1 MPRRRAGAKASL
13 ALRRDACVGVGRR
26 GSAGL
31 LRARAAFDVHIHM
44 YLHTTTKNLA
54 RRAPSSRR
62 CSRGWTWRRR
72 RSPGTTARPASESSD
87 DCWPAQAWWT
97 TTSLGPP
104 NCHTEQ
110 WSLPPAHVHGQNRPL
125 SRVSL
130 SVERAFLNSQRARVA
145 RHNPPR
151 VIGKPG
157 SLPSLCLLG
166 GHVLWPRLRLVPAAA
181 AAVAAPAAAVATAT
195 SPVVVAPAAI
205 VAAVAAAAATVPAA
219 AAAVVVAAAAAAVA
233 PAAVVVAAACMD
245 TVNYRSHCSLDGAID
260 EDAPRS
266 LYPPP
271 P

>member
-1 MPRRRAGAKASL
+1 MQ
-13 ALRRDACVGVGRR
+13 
-26 GSAGL
+26 
-31 LRARAAFDVHIHM
+31 
-44 YLHTTTKNLA
+44 
-54 RRAPSSRR
+54 RRAPGALRESSSPVPGDQSGRPGDGRLPFGAVRR
-62 CSRGWTWRRR
+62 AMPAVLASVQKRRWRRALPAVTQSTLRVAGKDKTTLFWGSLSQDPLSAALDAPAPGRPLRCAERLSGSGGVAR
-72 RSPGTTARPASESSD
+72 RGCSSAGRVRRPYARVLTQQPPTRAAAPASRLCVAGGRGGSARTTARPASESSD

-166 GHVLWPRLRLVPAAA
+166 GRVCVSWKRLRADSA
-181 AAVAAPAAAVATAT
+181 
-195 SPVVVAPAAI
+195 
-205 VAAVAAAAATVPAA
+205 
-219 AAAVVVAAAAAAVA
+219 
-233 PAAVVVAAACMD
+233 
-245 TVNYRSHCSLDGAID
+245 
-260 EDAPRS
+260 
-266 LYPPP
+266 
-271 P
+271 

>member
-1 MPRRRAGAKASL
+1 SVYTCTYTQPKIS
-13 ALRRDACVGVGRR
+13 R
-26 GSAGL
+26 GE
-31 LRARAAFDVHIHM
+31 RHHRAADAV
-44 YLHTTTKNLA
+44 A
-54 RRAPSSRR
+54 GG
-62 CSRGWTWRRR
+62 RGADGVR
-72 RSPGTTARPASESSD
+72 PGPPRGRPASPPSSTRRL
-87 DCWPAQAWWT
+87 AWT

-233 PAAVVVAAACMD
+233 PAAVVVAA
-245 TVNYRSHCSLDGAID
+245 
-260 EDAPRS
+260 
-266 LYPPP
+266 
-271 P
+271 